1 MAVGTII
8 SPGSSDSSAA
18 CSSPVFGRLQL
29 AAVAAAAL
37 GIEQQIV
44 AAQQLGDVRLQR
56 DQVRR
61 ILGVAADGNRAGHVL
76 VDQAERPAEQVD
88 AGGDDRRP
96 HAVVVEHERLDEI
109 VGVALVVRRVD
120 DAARARGRLDDLE
133 VLDPP
138 LDLPQNRIQRMLQ
151 RAVERIPLRRPQ
163 LFEIGEDPLAAVR
176 SAVRAAQI
184 AGDVLA
190 REDGLS
196 QIVRNHEVPE
206 L

>member
-8 SPGSSDSSAA
+8 RPGVPESSAA
-18 CSSPVFGRLQL
+18 CSRPVFGALQL
-29 AAVAAAAL
+29 AAVAAAAF

-44 AAQQLGDVRLQR
+44 AAQQLGDVRLER

-61 ILGVAADGNRAGHVL
+61 ILRVAADRNRAGHVL
-76 VDQAERPAEQVD
+76 VDQPERPAEQVD
-88 AGGDDRRP
+88 ARGDDGRP

-120 DAARARGRLDDLE
+120 DASGARRRLDDLE
-133 VLDPP
+133 MLDAPI
-138 LDLPQNRIQRMLQ
+138 DLPQNRVQRVLE
-151 RAVERIPLRRPQ
+151 RAVKRIPLRRLE
-163 LFEIGEDPLAAVR
+163 LFEVGEDPLAAVR
-176 SAVRAAQI
+176 TAVGAPEISRH
-184 AGDVLA
+184 VLA

-196 QIVRNHEVPE
+196 EIVRNHEVHA